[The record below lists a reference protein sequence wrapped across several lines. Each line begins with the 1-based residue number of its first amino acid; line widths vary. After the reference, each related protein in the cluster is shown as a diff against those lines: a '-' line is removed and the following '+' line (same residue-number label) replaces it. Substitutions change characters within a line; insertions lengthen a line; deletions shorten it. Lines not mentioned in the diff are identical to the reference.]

1 MSVNSLSDAFTIS
14 CSLNAIDPEYLRIMR
29 QLRAYGIEPTGDK
42 SVDKAK
48 LQKIEAAKDSQ
59 TSQFTNTKN
68 NNKNAENS
76 SNTVLTDNGQ
86 GTDQLAMLNKLK
98 LGLL

>member
-1 MSVNSLSDAFTIS
+1 MSI
-14 CSLNAIDPEYLRIMR
+14 NAISMSSCMTIDSEYQRIMR

-48 LQKIEAAKDSQ
+48 LQRIEQAKESQ
-59 TSQFTNTKN
+59 NSKLQNPNDNKQKSEEEVSSEQF
-68 NNKNAENS
+68 
-76 SNTVLTDNGQ
+76 VDRGQ
-86 GTDQLAMLNKLK
+86 GTDQIAMLNKLK

>member
-1 MSVNSLSDAFTIS
+1 MSI
-14 CSLNAIDPEYLRIMR
+14 NAISMSSGMTIDSEYQRIMR

-48 LQKIEAAKDSQ
+48 LQRIEQTKESQ
-59 TSQFTNTKN
+59 NSKLQNPNDNNQKSEKEVSSEQFVDK
-68 NNKNAENS
+68 
-76 SNTVLTDNGQ
+76 GQ